1 MAGKEGAVVDVDTNT
16 GLVTVAILNGL
27 TVRVAGNDLKKMR

>member
-1 MAGKEGAVVDVDTNT
+1 VVSVDSST

-27 TVRVAGNDLKKMR
+27 TVRVAAMDLKKLR